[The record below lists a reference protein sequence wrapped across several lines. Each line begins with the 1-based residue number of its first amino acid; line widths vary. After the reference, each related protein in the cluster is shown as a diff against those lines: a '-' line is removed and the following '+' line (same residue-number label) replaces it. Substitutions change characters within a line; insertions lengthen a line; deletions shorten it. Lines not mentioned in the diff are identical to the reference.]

1 MRSVL
6 TPQAPTDVPAL
17 KGSLEMALPVQV
29 GKNPEVG
36 PGRIFMERSIS
47 LPYLKESIV
56 KGGRNSLSVF
66 TSDIRVNV
74 YLCLTLHTKTRT
86 VFQ

>member
-17 KGSLEMALPVQV
+17 KGSLETALPVQV

-56 KGGRNSLSVF
+56 KGAEIPCF
-66 TSDIRVNV
+66 YI
-74 YLCLTLHTKTRT
+74 
-86 VFQ
+86 